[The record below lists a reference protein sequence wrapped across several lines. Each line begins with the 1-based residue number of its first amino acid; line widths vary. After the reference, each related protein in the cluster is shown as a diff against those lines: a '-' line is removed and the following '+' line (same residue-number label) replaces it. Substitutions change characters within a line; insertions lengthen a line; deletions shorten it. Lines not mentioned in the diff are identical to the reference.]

1 MRKITE
7 NALIN
12 GRTVADYETRCGS
25 VEADGKKYV
34 LINQATHDWDCRF
47 TPPDEF
53 YTAFAFLMGDLI
65 FTDDL
70 GINFANLY
78 KIKWDLSTD
87 CNPNDSDESNACDW
101 DKPRDIQL
109 SQFFL
114 NIENGQMI

>member
-1 MRKITE
+1 MNTITE
-7 NALIN
+7 NTLIN
-12 GRTVADYETRCGS
+12 GRTVADYALSCGS
-25 VEADGKKYV
+25 IEIDGKKYV
-34 LINQATHDWDCRF
+34 LINQATYDWDCQG

-53 YTAFAFLMGDLI
+53 YTAFAFLIGDLI
-65 FTDDL
+65 FLDDMGVNFTD
-70 GINFANLY
+70 LY
-78 KIKWDLSTD
+78 KIEWDLSEN